1 MRTIRHIIRK
11 EFLQIVR
18 NRMMIPFITVMPV
31 VQLILLSYAAT
42 FEVKHVKVGVNDQDQ
57 SEASALLLQKFSG
70 SGYFKINETAFSTD
84 VLLAGMQADEV
95 DMVLTIPK
103 DFEKDLTNGLVANVQ
118 LLINGVNSQK
128 AGLAN
133 AYSQGVLAGFN
144 KEWAAQHYGQVPEL
158 NPKIEKSYWYNPE
171 LDYKLFMVPGILA
184 VLITIVTAFL
194 TGINVVR
201 EKEIGTI
208 EQLNVSPIK
217 KYQFFIGKLF
227 PFWVI
232 GLFLL
237 SLGLFIGY
245 LFFGITTQGSL
256 ALLFGFVALYLLAIL
271 GFGLLISTL
280 AETQQQSMFLTWFFA
295 VIFIL
300 MSGIFTPVDSMPE
313 WAKVLNT
320 INPLKYLVEVMRQV
334 MLKGSEFGDI
344 AHYFLIMVGFAF
356 GFNALAVWRYR
367 KTV

>member
-1 MRTIRHIIRK
+1 MRTIHHIIRK
-11 EFLQIVR
+11 EFLQIFR
-18 NRMMIPFITVMPV
+18 NRMMIPFITLMPV
-31 VQLILLSYAAT
+31 AQLIILSYAAT
-42 FEVKHVKVGVNDQDQ
+42 FEVKHLRVGVNDQDH

-70 SGYFKINETAFSTD
+70 SGYFQISEAAFSTQL
-84 VLLAGMQADEV
+84 LLAEMQSDEV
-95 DMVLTIPK
+95 DMILTIPK
-103 DFEKDLTNGLVANVQ
+103 DFEKDLTNGTAAKVQ

-144 KEWAAQHYGQVPEL
+144 KEWATENYGQVPEL
-158 NPKIEKSYWYNPE
+158 NPKIEKSYWYNPK

-184 VLITIVTAFL
+184 VLVTIVTAFL

-208 EQLNVSPIK
+208 EQLNVTPIK

-237 SLGLFIGY
+237 TLGLLVGY
-245 LFFGITTQGSL
+245 LFFGITTEGSL
-256 ALLFGFVALYLLAIL
+256 LMLYGFVALYLLAIL

-300 MSGIFTPVDSMPE
+300 MSGIFTPVESMPD
-313 WAKVLNT
+313 WAKAIN
-320 INPLKYLVEVMRQV
+320 IFNPLKYLVEVMRQV
-334 MLKGSEFGDI
+334 MLKGSGFGDI
-344 AHYFLIMVGFAF
+344 MQYFLIMVGFAI

>member
-18 NRMMIPFITVMPV
+18 NRMMIPFITLMPV
-31 VQLILLSYAAT
+31 VQLIVLSYAAT
-42 FEVKHVKVGVNDQDQ
+42 FEVKHLKIGVNDQDH
-57 SEASALLLQKFSG
+57 SEASELLLQKFSG
-70 SGYFKINETAFSTD
+70 SGYFQITEAAFSTD
-84 VLLAGMQADEV
+84 VLLEDMQRDEV

-103 DFEKDLTNGLVANVQ
+103 DFEKDLTNGAAANVQ

-128 AGLAN
+128 AGLAS
-133 AYSQGVLAGFN
+133 AYSQGVLARFN
-144 KEWAAQHYGQVPEL
+144 KEWAAEHFGQVPEL

-184 VLITIVTAFL
+184 VLVTIVTAFL

-208 EQLNVSPIK
+208 EQLNVTPIK

-237 SLGLFIGY
+237 SLGLLVGY
-245 LFFGITTQGSL
+245 LFFGITTEGSL
-256 ALLFGFVALYLLAIL
+256 PLLFAFVALYLLAIL

-313 WAKVLNT
+313 WAKIINT

-334 MLKGSEFGDI
+334 MLKGSGFSDI
-344 AHYFLIMVGFAF
+344 AQYFLIMLGFAF
-356 GFNALAVWRYR
+356 GFNSLAVWRYR

>member
-1 MRTIRHIIRK
+1 MKTIRHIIRK
-11 EFLQIVR
+11 EFLQIMR
-18 NRMMIPFITVMPV
+18 NRMMIPFIIVMPV
-31 VQLILLSYAAT
+31 LQLILLSYAAT
-42 FEVKHVKVGVNDQDQ
+42 FEVKHLKVGVYDQDHSRAAQ
-57 SEASALLLQKFSG
+57 LLLQKFSG
-70 SGYFKINETAFSTD
+70 SGYFEISGAAFSTE
-84 VLLAGMQADEV
+84 VLLQEMERDEV

-103 DFEKDLTNGLVANVQ
+103 DFEKALTNTTPANVQ

-128 AGLAN
+128 AGLAS
-133 AYSQGVLAGFN
+133 AYSQGVLASFN
-144 KEWAAQHYGQVPEL
+144 TEWAAEHYGQAPEL
-158 NPKIEKSYWYNPE
+158 NPQIEKSYWYNPE

-184 VLITIVTAFL
+184 VLVTIVTAFL
-194 TGINVVR
+194 SGINVVR

-208 EQLNVSPIK
+208 EQLNVTPIK

-237 SLGLFIGY
+237 SFGLFIGY
-245 LFFGITTQGSL
+245 LLFGITVEGSL
-256 ALLFGFVALYLLAIL
+256 LLLFSFVALYLLAIL

-313 WAKVLNT
+313 LARIMNSL
-320 INPLKYLVEVMRQV
+320 NPLKYLVEVMRQL
-334 MLKGSEFGDI
+334 MLKGSGFSEI
-344 AHYFLIMVGFAF
+344 AQYFLIMLGFAF